1 MTIRLYTNASRTVR
15 AGLLQGLLVC
25 GFATAILGL
34 SASAVQA
41 ANQPAQAKSGPGGAD
56 YVAGDVAKR
65 AVGSFETPTIVF
77 HAGPATAPRPVVI
90 FLHAWGAANPQLY
103 GGWIE
108 HMARKGNLV
117 LWPRFQ
123 DPNRVRIQDGTTN
136 VIAAL
141 KQAFADLANDAEARP
156 DLNRVVV
163 VGHLSGGVMA
173 MNVAALAAENNLPA
187 PRLVMSLM
195 PGGVTR
201 DAKARG
207 TLLADL
213 SKIPAQTLMMTMI
226 GDRDHLPS
234 DRVARLFLREATGV
248 PASRK
253 LFMRVASDDHGYP
266 PLSASLAAPAAPKEG
281 YDLARI
287 KLPPEPPRDPKAPR
301 RSWRWSADMA
311 LSGEQ
316 TLLAAQINNNSTD
329 AMDYQGF
336 WRVLDMGMEA
346 AFAGQDAVAMRA
358 NPRLIDMGQWS
369 NGWPMKRMSA
379 EVAREASPPGSSP
392 SSTSTAPTPRRP

>member
-1 MTIRLYTNASRTVR
+1 MIRLCTSAWRTINPGLVR
-15 AGLLQGLLVC
+15 SLLFC
-25 GFATAILGL
+25 GFAAAAFGL
-34 SASAVQA
+34 SSAAVQA
-41 ANQPAQAKSGPGGAD
+41 ANQPPQAKAGPGGAN
-56 YVAGDVAKR
+56 YIAGEVVKR
-65 AVGSFETPTIVF
+65 AVGSFETPTIIF
-77 HAGPATAPRPVVI
+77 HAGPATSPRPVVI

-108 HMARKGNLV
+108 HLARRGNLV

-123 DPNRVRIQDGTTN
+123 DPNRVRIQDGMGN
-136 VIAAL
+136 VLLAL
-141 KQAFADLANDAEARP
+141 KQAFVDLAGDADARP
-156 DLNRVVV
+156 DLSRVVV
-163 VGHLSGGVMA
+163 VGHLTGGIMA
-173 MNVAALAAENNLPA
+173 MNVAAMAAENNLPA
-187 PRLVMSLM
+187 PKLVMSLM
-195 PGGVTR
+195 AGGIAR

-207 TLLADL
+207 IMLADL
-213 SKIPAQTLMMTMI
+213 SQIPAQTLMMTMI

-253 LFMRVASDDHGYP
+253 LFMRVASDDHGFP
-266 PLSASLAAPAAPKEG
+266 SLSATLAAPAAPKEG
-281 YDLARI
+281 YDLAKI
-287 KLPPEPPRDPKAPR
+287 KLPPQPPRDPKAPR
-301 RSWRWSADMA
+301 KSWRWSADMA

-316 TLLAAQINNNSTD
+316 TLLVAQINNNATD

-379 EVAREASPPGSSP
+379 DVAREVAPAGPSPTATG
-392 SSTSTAPTPRRP
+392 TAPAPRRP